1 MKAPQASPF
10 GEVEYEGQGEG
21 VEYEEPLEEVEY
33 EAEQQKT
40 ASTAARPRPIS
51 SKSFTFDKNA
61 AGKKALHTRAVSE
74 IQPDDSYSVE
84 GRIPACLL
92 S

>member
-10 GEVEYEGQGEG
+10 GEVEYEAQGEG

-33 EAEQQKT
+33 EAEPQRT
-40 ASTAARPRPIS
+40 ASTTARPRPFS
-51 SKSFTFDKNA
+51 SKSFTFDKKA
-61 AGKKALHTRAVSE
+61 AAKKTPHTRDVSE

-84 GRIPACLL
+84 GRIPACLP